1 MGSLGGILG
10 GGAGIAIAASGIPLG
25 NTILLVAGAA
35 ISVIGVGWIVH
46 DSK

>member
-1 MGSLGGILG
+1 MGSLGGILAV
-10 GGAGIAIAASGIPLG
+10 GAGIAIAASGIPLG

-46 DSK
+46 DNK